1 MSLPA
6 RSRDD
11 RDPDG
16 VSGTHRNTSP
26 VPGQLI
32 GGKYRVDALIAE
44 GGMGIVY
51 RATHLDLDCPVALK
65 LIRPEHVENEEVV
78 ARLLTEARIAAGLR
92 SKHVNRVLDV
102 GRTASGMPYLVL
114 EFMEGSDL
122 RAYLERRGRLPIGE
136 AVDCVMQACEALAEA
151 HAFGIVHRD
160 LKPENLFLSEEADGG
175 FVLKVLDFG
184 ISKAPAGRRAG
195 RTLTNPFEVVG
206 SPNYMTPEQI
216 RGGQVDERADI
227 WALGALL
234 YELCTGNVPF
244 AASTVTETFSL
255 ILDEQY
261 ELPALDAG
269 PGSEHLRLVLDRCL
283 RKNPDERYQ
292 NVTELAD
299 ALSPLGSDMLQGRRV
314 AKVAV
319 AARARVIA
327 AADQPAPPAAATPV
341 ALSTSL
347 EPVSEELE
355 PLPLKRRSKLPWL
368 VGVLAA
374 CSLLGI
380 GFQFV
385 TQRPSLTISAPN
397 STGTAAPRIVLEMT
411 PAAAPLADGVTVPPP
426 PELKP
431 QAVTRSPAPANTGPA
446 RPWRPGPVATAR
458 VDVARAPA
466 AKPAPVVI
474 PPPAPMFA
482 PIPLATPEAP
492 PPEAPPPEAL
502 QPPEPAPPSAP
513 PAPVAAETSTA
524 DAWDPKTFGGRR

>member
-1 MSLPA
+1 MTLPA

-11 RDPDG
+11 CAPDA

-32 GGKYRVDALIAE
+32 GGKYRIDALIAE

-92 SKHVNRVLDV
+92 SKHINRVLDV
-102 GRTASGMPYLVL
+102 GRTAGGMPYLVL
-114 EFMEGSDL
+114 EYMEGSDL
-122 RAYLERRGRLPIGE
+122 RAYLERRGPLPVSE

-195 RTLTNPFEVVG
+195 RTLTNPFEVIG

-216 RGGQVDERADI
+216 RGGQVDARSDI
-227 WALGALL
+227 WALGVLL
-234 YELCTGNVPF
+234 YELCSGNVPF
-244 AASTVTETFSL
+244 SASTVTETFSL
-255 ILDEQY
+255 ILDEHY
-261 ELPALDAG
+261 ELPALQAG
-269 PGSEHLRLVLDRCL
+269 PGSEHLRLVIDRCL
-283 RKNPDERYQ
+283 RKNPAERYQ

-299 ALSPLGSDMLQGRRV
+299 ALSPIGTDTLQGRRV

-319 AARARVIA
+319 ATRARVIA
-327 AADQPAPPAAATPV
+327 AGDQPAAPSAGTPV
-341 ALSTSL
+341 ALSTNL
-347 EPVSEELE
+347 EPALEELE
-355 PLPLKRRSKLPWL
+355 PMPQPRRSKLSWMI
-368 VGVLAA
+368 GALAA

-380 GFQFV
+380 AFHV
-385 TQRPSLTISAPN
+385 LTQGSSVAKPPAELAEQ
-397 STGTAAPRIVLEMT
+397 AAIRAVDIALATSPQSGEAEIPPPPPAKPT
-411 PAAAPLADGVTVPPP
+411 AAAPKTGAALA
-426 PELKP
+426 
-431 QAVTRSPAPANTGPA
+431 
-446 RPWRPGPVATAR
+446 
-458 VDVARAPA
+458 A
-466 AKPAPVVI
+466 AKPAPRPWRARPVAAVRGNVARAAVAPAAPVSAETAPVAI
-474 PPPAPMFA
+474 VPAAPVNAETAPVAIVPPAP
-482 PIPLATPEAP
+482 
-492 PPEAPPPEAL
+492 
-502 QPPEPAPPSAP
+502 PA
-513 PAPVAAETSTA
+513 TA